1 MKILVDA
8 DACPVKEIIVRA
20 AKKYEKE
27 VLMVCDVAHQLFYE
41 EPFVTAKTVRQCRSG
56 AGKSGT
62 ETRFV
67 RHLRLWSCHSVSHKR
82 CDSAPSQR
90 FFLRQRHH

>member
-41 EPFVTAKTVRQCRSG
+41 EPFVTVKTVDKG
-56 AGKSGT
+56 A
-62 ETRFV
+62 
-67 RHLRLWSCHSVSHKR
+67 
-82 CDSAPSQR
+82 DSADLVQMCIRDRETIGSIHTKGR
-90 FFLRQRHH
+90 CSYGKFHSYF